1 MELNEVEN
9 DHQNATTSLKVVM
22 LIFALVL
29 TGALWYLV
37 YYQNTAADFIDNDS
51 GVLTTPIT
59 TVVDKSYQKS
69 AELSAVGNYTGEG
82 QATAKY
88 DAEKGEFTLTLKA
101 TLDDPAEGKFYEGWL
116 VRGTTGDDNFK
127 AVSAG
132 RLTKNEDGSWSVTF
146 TAPVDYPKFLEIVIT
161 EETETSGLDNQP
173 ETHVLEGKLS

>member
-9 DHQNATTSLKVVM
+9 DHHNATTSMKVVM

-37 YYQNTAADFIDNDS
+37 YYQNTAVDVTDNGS
-51 GVLTTPIT
+51 GALKTPTTA
-59 TVVDKSYQKS
+59 VVEKSYQKS
-69 AELSAVGNYTGEG
+69 AELSAVGSYTGEG

-88 DAEKGEFTLTLKA
+88 DADKGEYTLTVTA
-101 TLDDPAEGKFYEGWL
+101 TLGDPAEGKFYEGWL
-116 VRGTTGDDNFK
+116 VRGATGDDNFK
-127 AVSAG
+127 AISTG

-146 TAPVDYPKFLEIVIT
+146 TAPVDYPKYLEIVIT
-161 EETETSGLDNQP
+161 EETEANGLDNQP